1 MWRACVRDENDD
13 DDDPDDDDDDDD
25 VDEDEDKDAHRHGPG
40 ESCSEIEYQY
50 LLGRLVGRY
59 YTHYER
65 KSRYVVSWLDM
76 TDENGTL
83 ARSEMIRMAPTRET
97 RERRKAPIQAAPDDE
112 TKLT

>member
-13 DDDPDDDDDDDD
+13 DDPDDDDDDDDD
-25 VDEDEDKDAHRHGPG
+25 VDEDEDEDKDAHRHGHGPG

-83 ARSEMIRMAPTRET
+83 ARSEMIHDDTNKGNPRTTQGAHTGRA
-97 RERRKAPIQAAPDDE
+97 RR
-112 TKLT
+112 